1 MRQTSKHDDLEEA
14 EWVPAYEQAKQGDKK
29 DAWEVCAN
37 EEQRGPPTCTDGAP
51 ICLAITRNRPI

>member
-29 DAWEVCAN
+29 DAWEVRSG
-37 EEQRGPPTCTDGAP
+37 EEQGGRLRVLTVLSYT
-51 ICLAITRNRPI
+51 